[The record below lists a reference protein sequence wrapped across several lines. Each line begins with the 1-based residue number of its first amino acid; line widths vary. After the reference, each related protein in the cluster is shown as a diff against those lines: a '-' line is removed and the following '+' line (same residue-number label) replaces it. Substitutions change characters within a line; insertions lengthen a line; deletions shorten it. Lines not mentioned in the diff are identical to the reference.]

1 MFFSIINFEIICY
14 SMSIFTVFKM
24 VVLMYDCGVA
34 PSRHR
39 VGQLR
44 PAHGKRPVGGADHI
58 VLGLSFMSK
67 IQLVSYQDEQFPF
80 F

>member
-1 MFFSIINFEIICY
+1 
-14 SMSIFTVFKM
+14 
-24 VVLMYDCGVA
+24 MYDCGVA

-80 F
+80 FWISGVRVSFQDFWLTT